1 MKLKV
6 IITGSKVHGVGY
18 RVMLVNKA
26 LSLGVSN
33 FNVFNTF
40 RDRTQ
45 AVIAVI
51 EGDEEVLEEFKSFS
65 SNVKPDEAEVNN
77 ISFEDYRNTVPPIER
92 CMQAF
97 QMEQWGKGIPI
108 LSKMLEKQDM
118 TIDVLKS
125 VKEDTA
131 QIRQDT
137 TQIRQDTTQ
146 IRQDT
151 TQIRHDTSQIPRI
164 VENTSIIPAMK
175 EDTSEIKNNT
185 KEIVDKLWDKYEEMS
200 REIAQIKITLSKIEA
215 KVFAD

>member
-1 MKLKV
+1 MKLKA

-40 RDRTQ
+40 LHQTQ

-51 EGDEEVLEEFKSFS
+51 EGDEEVLEEFKTFS
-65 SNVKPDEAEVNN
+65 SDVKPDEAEVSS
-77 ISFEDYRNTVPPIER
+77 ISFEEYRNTVPPIER

-108 LSKMLEKQDM
+108 LSKMLEKQDI

-137 TQIRQDTTQ
+137 
-146 IRQDT
+146 
-151 TQIRHDTSQIPRI
+151 SQIPRI
-164 VENTSIIPAMK
+164 AENTSIIPEIK
-175 EDTSEIKNNT
+175 EDTSEIKSNT

-200 REIAQIKITLSKIEA
+200 REIAQIKITLSRIEA
-215 KVFAD
+215 RVFAD

>member
-40 RDRTQ
+40 LNRTQ
-45 AVIAVI
+45 AVIAVA
-51 EGDEEVLEEFKSFS
+51 EGDEEVLEEFKAFS
-65 SNVKPDEAEVNN
+65 SNVKPDEAEVSG
-77 ISFEDYRNTVPPIER
+77 ISFEEYRNTVPPIER

-108 LSKMLEKQDM
+108 LSKMLEKQDKM
-118 TIDVLKS
+118 LEKQETTIDVLKS

-137 TQIRQDTTQ
+137 
-146 IRQDT
+146 
-151 TQIRHDTSQIPRI
+151 SQIPRI
-164 VENTSIIPAMK
+164 AESTSTIPEMK
-175 EDTSEIKNNT
+175 EDISEIKHNT
-185 KEIVDKLWDKYEEMS
+185 KESIC
-200 REIAQIKITLSKIEA
+200 
-215 KVFAD
+215 

>member
-26 LSLGVSN
+26 LSLGISN

-40 RDRTQ
+40 LHRTQ
-45 AVIAVI
+45 AVIAVV
-51 EGDEEVLEEFKSFS
+51 EGEEEVLEEFKAFS

-108 LSKMLEKQDM
+108 LSKMLEKQDKM
-118 TIDVLKS
+118 LEKQDGMLEKQETTIDVLKS
-125 VKEDTA
+125 IKEDTS
-131 QIRQDT
+131 QIRQ
-137 TQIRQDTTQ
+137 
-146 IRQDT
+146 
-151 TQIRHDTSQIPRI
+151 DTSQIPRI
-164 VENTSIIPAMK
+164 AESTSIIPEMK
-175 EDTSEIKNNT
+175 EDISEIKHNT

-200 REIAQIKITLSKIEA
+200 KEIAQIKITLSRIEA
-215 KVFAD
+215 RVFAD

>member
-1 MKLKV
+1 MKLKA

-40 RDRTQ
+40 LHQTQ

-51 EGDEEVLEEFKSFS
+51 EGDEEVLEEFKTFS
-65 SNVKPDEAEVNN
+65 SDVKPDESEVDG
-77 ISFEDYRNTVPPIER
+77 ISFEEYKNTVPPIER

-108 LSKMLEKQDM
+108 LSKMLEKQDI

-137 TQIRQDTTQ
+137 TQIRQDT
-146 IRQDT
+146 
-151 TQIRHDTSQIPRI
+151 SQIPRI
-164 VENTSIIPAMK
+164 AENTSIIPEMK
-175 EDTSEIKNNT
+175 EDISEIKHNT

-200 REIAQIKITLSKIEA
+200 KEIAQIKITLSRIEA
-215 KVFAD
+215 RVFAD